1 MSNILIKLILIT
13 TGFTPLTVFAE
24 EINLTFRFND
34 PEHKEM
40 RMALDEFEEANP
52 GVKVKLERIAWSS
65 SRDLVAR
72 SSGGRGPDV
81 VHSAFVWVE
90 EFAQS
95 GALKPINELEQYSPF
110 ENGFDDFVATDLTYH
125 DGKAYGAMDSRYMV
139 NGL

>member
-1 MSNILIKLILIT
+1 MNNILIKFILIIT
-13 TGFTPLTVFAE
+13 TVLTHLTVFAE

-65 SRDLVAR
+65 SRDQLLREAAI
-72 SSGGRGPDV
+72 GRGPDV

-90 EFAQS
+90 EFAESQ
-95 GALKPINELEQYSPF
+95 A
-110 ENGFDDFVATDLTYH
+110 
-125 DGKAYGAMDSRYMV
+125 
-139 NGL
+139 